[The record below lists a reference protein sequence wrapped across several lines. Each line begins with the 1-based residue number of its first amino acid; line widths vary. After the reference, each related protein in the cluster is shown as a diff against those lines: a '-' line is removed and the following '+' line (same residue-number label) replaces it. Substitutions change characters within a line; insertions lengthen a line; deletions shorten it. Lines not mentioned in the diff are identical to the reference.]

1 MNKKSLR
8 NLFKKKRQQFSKT
21 ELESISKQVRL
32 QLTNQFEFKNKL
44 VNLFLPIQ
52 RFNEIDLFLFID
64 DIQELGG
71 QVCLNKSAFSF
82 NKNPCISLSSPVICA
97 KI

>member
-32 QLTNQFEFKNKL
+32 QLTNEFEFKNKL
-44 VNLFLPIQ
+44 VNIQ
-52 RFNEIDLFLFID
+52 
-64 DIQELGG
+64 
-71 QVCLNKSAFSF
+71 
-82 NKNPCISLSSPVICA
+82 
-97 KI
+97 